1 MAARRWPFL
10 YISRD
15 RREAVSSSSGGHSSV
30 TDVCVT
36 LRSCGYWISSA
47 SLEKWRTDVDLWGRW
62 CPLTKLFENIAL
74 QLPEFVISSIF
85 FRDILGDGDVH
96 N

>member
-1 MAARRWPFL
+1 MAARRSPFL

-15 RREAVSSSSGGHSSV
+15 RREAVASSSGGHSSV

-36 LRSCGYWISSA
+36 LRSCVYRISNA
-47 SLEKWRTDVDLWGRW
+47 SLEQWRTDVNLWGRW
-62 CPLTKLFENIAL
+62 RSFTEFFQDIAL
-74 QLPEFVISSIF
+74 QFPEFAISFMF
-85 FRDILGDGDVH
+85 FSDILGDGDVH

>member
-15 RREAVSSSSGGHSSV
+15 LREAVASSSGGHSSV

-36 LRSCGYWISSA
+36 LRSCGYRISRA
-47 SLEKWRTDVDLWGRW
+47 SIGKRGTDVNLWGLRRS
-62 CPLTKLFENIAL
+62 LTKFFQDIAL
-74 QLPEFVISSIF
+74 QFPEFAVSFIF
-85 FRDILGDGDVH
+85 FCDILRDGDVH